1 MSDILFQKEI
11 ELKQNQPVVHAFT
24 IHHDIARLEVVHSH
38 NKEISKISNLQKS
51 NSMPSHIAKHAET
64 VKSENELQRKEMA
77 GDKALLQKSIDILAN
92 DFDHDSVPSLDVS
105 KSSIVLDSFQKSAGS
120 TARKSNPSIP
130 ELHAL
135 KIEAEAEKE
144 AALSPLLDERI
155 RRSSIKDGI
164 KKIAKDVTRLFL
176 RKNRSLSTLLAE
188 EIPTSDAGCRRASN
202 KDISESQQ
210 PRKMSSKPGEGSIA
224 EQRRQSAITKD
235 IDHYLKQEKAK
246 YKVAKSEPKV
256 LILGS
261 QNSGKSTFLK
271 QICLYNGVGIT
282 FEEKEAAKIRI
293 LKGIFS
299 ALHCLLSILEDEK
312 QMEAVKQESV
322 EELSEDNSATRSNT
336 SYRRYIGMH
345 MHSKTASSLSSISTQ
360 FNDLKAY
367 CASYASVENGV
378 IPVDIKVIILV
389 CVREPAFCFLLEEG
403 QSFHK
408 LPENTGFF
416 LRPEK
421 LEKCLSPHYIPN
433 SHGRWI

>member
-1 MSDILFQKEI
+1 MSDIDYQKE
-11 ELKQNQPVVHAFT
+11 EVKHNQLVAHAFT
-24 IHHDIARLEVVHSH
+24 IHHDIARLEVVHAH
-38 NKEISKISNLQKS
+38 NKDVSKISNLRPS
-51 NSMPSHIAKHAET
+51 HSMPSQMVQHTDT
-64 VKSENELQRKEMA
+64 VKSEKEFQRHVLA
-77 GDKALLQKSIDILAN
+77 GDKALLNKSIELIAN
-92 DFDHDSVPSLDVS
+92 DFDHDSVPLVHMS
-105 KSSIVLDSFQKSAGS
+105 KSSISFQKYAGS

-135 KIEAEAEKE
+135 KLEAEAEKE

-188 EIPTSDAGCRRASN
+188 KIPKSADGGRRASN
-202 KDISESQQ
+202 KDIGESQQ
-210 PRKMSSKPGEGSIA
+210 QRKISSKPGEGSIA
-224 EQRRQSAITKD
+224 GQRRQSAIGKD

-246 YKVAKSEPKV
+246 YKAAKSEPKV

-282 FEEKEAAKIRI
+282 SEEKEAAKTRI

-299 ALHCLLSILEDEK
+299 ALHCLLSILDDEK

-345 MHSKTASSLSSISTQ
+345 IHSKTASSLSSISAQ

-378 IPVDIKVIILV
+378 VPLDIKVIMLV

-421 LEKCLSPHYIPN
+421 LEKCLSPLYVPT